1 MAAALAVAI
10 VSLVVSKWMANDL
23 AEEEYQR
30 MEIWAEALRTLNNA
44 DGDADLSLVLRVLEE
59 NHNIPVIVVDEAGN
73 ATDYR
78 NVSVEGKD
86 RADSLVWLSR
96 QAQRMKQAGHFVRID
111 GGKSGGY
118 QLVCYG
124 NSVLLKRLSIWPVVQ
139 LGIVGGLVV
148 VAFLAIVAFKRA
160 EQNKVWVG
168 LSKETAHQLGT
179 PLSSIM
185 AWLEIIKEEYPDNPY
200 VEEIGKDVARLN
212 TIAGRFSKIGAVPEL
227 QVADVGRLLA
237 EAVNYIRKRTS
248 SRVTVV
254 SQWPS
259 YPVAARV
266 CPSLFEWVMEN
277 LCKNAVDAMAGD
289 GTLTITLSR
298 HASSVVIDVA
308 DTGCGMSKATA
319 RKIFVPGFTTKTR
332 GWGLGLS
339 LSKRIIEEYHRGRLF
354 VKTTAPGKGTTFR
367 ITLHTDR

>member
-59 NHNIPVIVVDEAGN
+59 NHNIPVIVVNEAGN

-86 RADSLVWLSR
+86 RADSLVWLSH

-118 QLVCYG
+118 QLVCYS
-124 NSVLLKRLSIWPVVQ
+124 NSVLLKRLSIWPIVQ

-212 TIAGRFSKIGAVPEL
+212 TIAGRFSKIGAAPEL

-237 EAVNYIRKRTS
+237 EAVDYIRKRTS

-259 YPVAARV
+259 YPVEARV

-367 ITLHTDR
+367 IILHTDR

>member
-1 MAAALAVAI
+1 MGVAV
-10 VSLVVSKWMANDL
+10 VSLAISQWLANDL
-23 AEEEYQR
+23 AAEEYKR

-44 DGDADLSLVLRVLEE
+44 DEDTDLSLVLRVLEG
-59 NHNIPVIVVDEAGN
+59 NNSIPVIVIDEAGN

-78 NVSVEGKD
+78 NISVKGKD

-96 QAQRMKQAGHFVRID
+96 QAARMKQAGHFVRID
-111 GGKSGGY
+111 GGRSGGY

-124 NSVLLKRLSIWPVVQ
+124 NSVLLKRLNTWPMVQ

-148 VAFLAIVAFKRA
+148 VAFLAIVAFQRA

-185 AWLEIIKEEYPDNPY
+185 AWLEIIKEEHPDDPY
-200 VEEIGKDVARLN
+200 VEEIGKDVTRLN

-227 QVADVGRLLA
+227 QTADVGRLLA
-237 EAVNYIRKRTS
+237 DAVDYIRRRTS

-254 SQWPS
+254 SQWPVR
-259 YPVAARV
+259 PVQARL

-277 LCKNAVDAMAGD
+277 LCKNAVDAMAGE
-289 GTLTITLSR
+289 GTLTIALSC
-298 HASSVVIDVA
+298 HASSVVIDVT

-319 RKIFVPGFTTKTR
+319 RKIFTPGFTTKTR

-339 LSKRIIEEYHRGRLF
+339 LSKRIVEEYHKGQLF
-354 VKTTAPGKGTTFR
+354 VKATAPGRGTTFR
-367 ITLHTDR
+367 IVLRADR